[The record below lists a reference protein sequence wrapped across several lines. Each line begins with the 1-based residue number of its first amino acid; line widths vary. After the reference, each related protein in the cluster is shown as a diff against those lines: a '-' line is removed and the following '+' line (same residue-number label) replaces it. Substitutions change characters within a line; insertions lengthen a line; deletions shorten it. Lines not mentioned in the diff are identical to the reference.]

1 MEIKVF
7 SMVEECLQV
16 ILSIIADVETGP
28 ILFKRIFLQFSPN
41 IKLEITYTG

>member
-28 ILFKRIFLQFSPN
+28 ILFKRIFFTIQP
-41 IKLEITYTG
+41 